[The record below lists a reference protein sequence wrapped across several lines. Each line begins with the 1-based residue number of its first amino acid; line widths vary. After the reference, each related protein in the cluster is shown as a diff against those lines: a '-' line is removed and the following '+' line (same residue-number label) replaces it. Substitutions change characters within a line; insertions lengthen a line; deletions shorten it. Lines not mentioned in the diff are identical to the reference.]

1 MMKENLLPSS
11 CFLLRRA
18 SSEPSAREK
27 RVSLIRG
34 AMCALWVAVSLF
46 VSTFA
51 AFAQDERGAIT
62 GTVTDQDGAVV
73 SGAPIQA
80 KNVGTGTIYK
90 ATSSATG
97 NYKLE
102 LLPAGTY
109 ILTNPVL
116 GLMYRQENVVVQ
128 ASQTLRLDI
137 RVVDNSLNTLG
148 EDRAYFAG
156 LDSAHATR
164 DGPTP
169 RTPDGKPDLSGV
181 WWEPRVVD
189 IGEATVLPWAAAL
202 MKERTA
208 NLAKDLPRTRCLP
221 NATTLLGRFGLNR
234 LVQTPAL
241 LVILNEG
248 DVPGYR
254 EIFLDGRGHPKD
266 QDPTWTGHSIG
277 KWEGDTLVVDTVGF
291 NDKSWLADL
300 PSIITPHT
308 AMLHLISRFRRPNLG
323 HLETEITFDDPGT
336 FTKPLKMKTI
346 SDLAENEDV
355 QEWIC
360 NENNQ
365 DVEHMVGK

>member
-1 MMKENLLPSS
+1 MKKENLLRSS

-18 SSEPSAREK
+18 RYKSYTQK
-27 RVSLIRG
+27 LRVSWGRR
-34 AMCALWVAVSLF
+34 AMCALLFAVCSF
-46 VSTFA
+46 VSAFA
-51 AFAQDERGAIT
+51 AFAQGERGAIA

-80 KNVGTGTIYK
+80 KNVKTGTLYK
-90 ATSSATG
+90 TTSSATG
-97 NYKLE
+97 NYALE
-102 LLPAGTY
+102 QLPTGTY
-109 ILTNPVL
+109 ELANPVL
-116 GLMYRQENVVVQ
+116 GLMYRKENVVVG

-137 RVVDNSLNTLG
+137 RAVDNSLNTLG
-148 EDRAYFAG
+148 EDRTYFAG
-156 LDSAHATR
+156 LASPHATP
-164 DGPTP
+164 DGPPP
-169 RTPDGKPDLSGV
+169 RMADGKPDLSGV

-208 NLAKDLPRTRCLP
+208 NIAKDIPRTRCLP
-221 NATTLLGRFGLNR
+221 NATTLLGRFGVNR

-241 LVILNEG
+241 LVILNEA

-254 EIFLDGRGHPKD
+254 EVFLNGRGHPKD
-266 QDPTWTGHSIG
+266 LDPTWTGHSIG
-277 KWEGDTLVVDTVGF
+277 KWEGDTLVVDTIGF

-308 AMLHLISRFRRPNLG
+308 DMLHLTSRFRRPDLG
-323 HLETEITFDDPGT
+323 HLEMEVTFDDPGT
-336 FTKPLKMKTI
+336 FTKPLKMTAI

>member
-1 MMKENLLPSS
+1 MVKENLLPSS
-11 CFLLRRA
+11 FFLLRRA
-18 SSEPSAREK
+18 GSEPYAQEK
-27 RVSLIRG
+27 KVSLGRG

-46 VSTFA
+46 VSAFA
-51 AFAQDERGAIT
+51 AFAQDERGAVT

-73 SGAPIQA
+73 SGAAVQA
-80 KNVGTGTIYK
+80 KNVGTGAIYK
-90 ATSSATG
+90 TTSSATG

-102 LLPAGTY
+102 QLPAGTY

-128 ASQTLRLDI
+128 ASQTLRLDL

-156 LDSAHATR
+156 LDAPHATR

-189 IGEATVLPWAAAL
+189 IGEATVLPWAAAV

-221 NATTLLGRFGLNR
+221 NATTLLGRFGVNR

-241 LVILNEG
+241 LVVLTEA

-266 QDPTWTGHSIG
+266 LDPTWTGHSIG

-300 PSIITPHT
+300 PSVIMPHSE
-308 AMLHLISRFRRPNLG
+308 MLHLTTRFRRPDLG
-323 HLETEITFDDPGT
+323 HLETEVTFNDLGT
-336 FTKPLKMKTI
+336 FTKPLKMKAI

-365 DVEHMVGK
+365 DVEHLVGK